1 MTGAAKSMGSGG
13 RWLAVGVATAFEF
26 APRVAGASWSGGQQ
40 LAYIDPGAGSF
51 LLQALVA
58 ALAGIVV
65 TLNLYW
71 RKIKGFLGFRSDPT
85 DEENSTRVDSADD

>member
-1 MTGAAKSMGSGG
+1 MMGAARSMSSRG
-13 RWLAVGVATAFEF
+13 RWLAVGVATAFEL
-26 APRVAGASWSGGQQ
+26 APRVAGASWSSGQQ

-65 TLNLYW
+65 ILNVYW
-71 RKIKGFLGFRSDPT
+71 RKVKGFLGFGSNPT
-85 DEENSTRVDSADD
+85 DAENSTGFDSADD